1 MNKKVTIVAST
12 SIEPFI
18 VQRIS
23 EMGQAEFRAVPATAV
38 EGYEGLFKH
47 SYESR
52 DSKSKLEESL
62 QTVKRKLPEKAEQ
75 SSSLDDKILRSFA
88 YNSEKT
94 IKELAESLAE
104 FSKKLDTAR
113 APYDKVRR
121 LSAND
126 LETQKTEFDSKK
138 HELSQ
143 QALITRAKAKSL
155 QALNPDELKKCIT
168 AGVVSQ
174 INLGELEEHLKS
186 SGVDYKAEP
195 LSEEEVLVFIFG
207 SNDILKRVNNLFT
220 VYDVNEIY
228 EVFAS
233 GELLLVLNEDM
244 HAKTL
249 ESYTK
254 KIEEL
259 NKSIQELEE
268 KNKAAV
274 KVIETK
280 YGSDLSMYES
290 EFLEQVSLML
300 EDYGS
305 KIATSEYIVDYLE
318 TYSDL
323 PVMRNPVF
331 SILQVWFDD
340 SEKAKLE
347 TILKELQGKD
357 TDLLYKIEEISAKE
371 LKEASKKD

>member
-1 MNKKVTIVAST
+1 
-12 SIEPFI
+12 
-18 VQRIS
+18 
-23 EMGQAEFRAVPATAV
+23 MGQADFHAVPATAV

-47 SYESR
+47 IYDSGE
-52 DSKSKLEESL
+52 SKSKLEESI
-62 QTVKRKLPEKAEQ
+62 QTVKRRLSEKAELP
-75 SSSLDDKILRSFA
+75 SSLDDKVLRSFA

-94 IKELAESLAE
+94 IKELIESLAE
-104 FSKKLDTAR
+104 FSKKLDIAR

-121 LSAND
+121 LSANE
-126 LETQKTEFDSKK
+126 LETQKSEFDSKK

-174 INLGELEEHLKS
+174 VNLGELEEHLKS
-186 SGVDYKAEP
+186 SEVNYRAEP
-195 LSEEEVLVFIFG
+195 LSEDEVLVFIFG
-207 SNDILKRVNNLFT
+207 SDDVLKRVNNLFT

-244 HAKTL
+244 HTKTL
-249 ESYTK
+249 ASYTE
-254 KIEEL
+254 KIDEL

-268 KNKAAV
+268 NNKAAI
-274 KVIETK
+274 KAIETK
-280 YGSDLSMYES
+280 YGSNLSTYES
-290 EFLEQVSLML
+290 EYLEQVTSML

-305 KIATSEYIVDYLE
+305 KITTSEYIVDYLE
-318 TYSDL
+318 NYSDL
-323 PVMRNPVF
+323 PIMRNPVF

-340 SEKAKLE
+340 SETTKLE
-347 TILKELQGKD
+347 FILKELQGKD

-371 LKEASKKD
+371 LKEASKKN